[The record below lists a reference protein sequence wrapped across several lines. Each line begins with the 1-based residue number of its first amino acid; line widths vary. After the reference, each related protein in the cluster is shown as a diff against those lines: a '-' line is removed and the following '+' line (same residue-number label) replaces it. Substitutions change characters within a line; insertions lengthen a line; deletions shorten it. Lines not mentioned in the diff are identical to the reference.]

1 MASNKPII
9 ITDPFPRTMDI
20 LFSNDNL
27 KYLKKKDEK
36 RYKAVNKKLGLK
48 NK

>member
-27 KYLKKKDEK
+27 KYLKKNFNLI
-36 RYKAVNKKLGLK
+36 KAPKVNKKK
-48 NK
+48 F